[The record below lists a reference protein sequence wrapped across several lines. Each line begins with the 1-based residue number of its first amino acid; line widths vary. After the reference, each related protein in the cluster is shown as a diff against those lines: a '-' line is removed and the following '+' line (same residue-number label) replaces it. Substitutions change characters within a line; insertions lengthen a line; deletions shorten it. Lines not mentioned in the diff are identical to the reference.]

1 MQNKEKQLEKKITIL
16 NEALLTGASANS
28 LAKKYGMDHSQIAV
42 WLRKQETI
50 VQECLVYVKLAD
62 EGKFQILLEKNG
74 MAKDENKKTLK
85 DYKRENEYLKTKL
98 AYYEELAKQDGVDLT
113 NPSKKN
119 GTGQSVQSENVV
131 LQTSGSSVP

>member
-28 LAKKYGMDHSQIAV
+28 LAKKYGMAHSQITV
-42 WLRKQETI
+42 WLCKQETI
-50 VQECLVYVKLAD
+50 VQECLDYVKLAD

-119 GTGQSVQSENVV
+119 GTRQSVQSENVV